1 VNVAIA
7 ALLAVILLASGRPLP
22 APEGLALTGGS
33 LAGRLLL
40 FNLWIVVFNLLPAF
54 PMDGGRVLRAFLA
67 ERMEYGRATQIAAS
81 IGQAM
86 AFTFGFLGFK
96 NPFLFFI
103 AFFVYIGAAEEAA
116 TVRTELAFRGVPVR
130 EAMLTRFFVLSP
142 ADPLARAV
150 ELLLAGTQHDFPVV
164 ENGTTVGLL
173 TRAALVAAL
182 GEGGPEAPVGAAM
195 QPAPRAV
202 SPADSLESTFQ
213 QMRETEMQVIPVEEA
228 GHLAGLITLENIGE
242 FLMVRSAV
250 ESLVERDPS
259 RAQEEAARLNSPG
272 PAPGWRAWLY
282 GAARRRA
289 S

>member
-1 VNVAIA
+1 LLIALAGPAVNVAIA
-7 ALLAVILLASGRPLP
+7 VLLAFILLASGRPLP

-86 AFTFGFLGFK
+86 AFAFGFYGLFGT

-142 ADPLARAV
+142 AD
-150 ELLLAGTQHDFPVV
+150 
-164 ENGTTVGLL
+164 
-173 TRAALVAAL
+173 
-182 GEGGPEAPVGAAM
+182 
-195 QPAPRAV
+195 
-202 SPADSLESTFQ
+202 
-213 QMRETEMQVIPVEEA
+213 
-228 GHLAGLITLENIGE
+228 
-242 FLMVRSAV
+242 
-250 ESLVERDPS
+250 
-259 RAQEEAARLNSPG
+259 
-272 PAPGWRAWLY
+272 
-282 GAARRRA
+282 
-289 S
+289 